1 MVASRVATFD
11 HEIDA
16 WSRLGESGVGETGGN
31 AMETGLAVLASLPG
45 NLPGSFPDLPGL
57 RVFLKSVSLF
67 PFLFPEASRIF
78 PDCGNLI
85 ETVSVPF
92 LLPVSLPGSFP
103 DLPGLRCFE
112 GNGFWAVS
120 PSRFSSRKLP
130 GSSRIAAFCNSIKT
144 STIMDPVSGATEKP
158 IINHTT
164 YV

>member
-92 LLPVSLPGSFP
+92 LLPVSLPGNFP
-103 DLPGLRCFE
+103 DCGLLHFPKKR
-112 GNGFWAVS
+112 A
-120 PSRFSSRKLP
+120 
-130 GSSRIAAFCNSIKT
+130 
-144 STIMDPVSGATEKP
+144 IMDLVSGVKEKAIVNP
-158 IINHTT
+158 TT
-164 YV
+164 YVETFKGG

>member
-67 PFLFPEASRIF
+67 PFLFPEASRI
-78 PDCGNLI
+78 
-85 ETVSVPF
+85 
-92 LLPVSLPGSFP
+92 
-103 DLPGLRCFE
+103 
-112 GNGFWAVS
+112 AV
-120 PSRFSSRKLP
+120 
-130 GSSRIAAFCNSIKT
+130 I
-144 STIMDPVSGATEKP
+144 
-158 IINHTT
+158 
-164 YV
+164 